1 MILLALD
8 TCDSR
13 GSLAVL
19 RDGELL
25 AQLSHD
31 APEDYSSWILPN
43 LARALDVS
51 GLKMEDVDVFAAAA
65 GPGAFTALRVGLTS
79 IKAWSEVYGRKIA
92 SVSRLEAIAS
102 QAAGNQPFVAAF
114 VDAQREQIFAGL
126 FARKGPELELVEQ
139 ELVIAPEAFLH
150 FVTEKAGSATV
161 AWISMDPEK
170 LTALNSW
177 RERQNRGESMQSSG
191 TVLAPI
197 IGRIGFQRAKQGRL
211 IDAIALDAEYVRRS
225 DAEIFWK
232 GHATH
237 R

>member
-19 RDGELL
+19 RDGEVL
-25 AQLSHD
+25 AQVSHES
-31 APEDYSSWILPN
+31 AEEYSSWILPN
-43 LARALDVS
+43 LMRALHAS
-51 GLKMEDVDVFAAAA
+51 GLNLGDVDVFAAAA

-79 IKAWSEVYGRKIA
+79 IKAWSEVYGKKIA

-126 FARKGPELELVEQ
+126 FARKGPELQLVEQ

-150 FVTEKAGSATV
+150 FVTERVGNAAA
-161 AWISMDPEK
+161 AWISLDPER
-170 LTALNSW
+170 LTALNTW
-177 RERQNRGESMQSSG
+177 RDRQNRGESVHSSSAL
-191 TVLAPI
+191 LAPI
-197 IGRIGFQRAKQGRL
+197 IGRIGFQRAKEGRL

-232 GHATH
+232 GHAAH

>member
-19 RDGELL
+19 RDNEVL
-25 AQLSHD
+25 AQIAHES
-31 APEDYSSWILPN
+31 AEEYSSWILPN
-43 LARALDVS
+43 LTRTLHAS
-51 GLKMEDVDVFAAAA
+51 GLNLGDVDVFAAAA

-79 IKAWSEVYGRKIA
+79 IKAWSEVYGKKIA

-102 QAAGNQPFVAAF
+102 QATGNQPFVAAF

-126 FARKGPELELVEQ
+126 FARKGPELQLAEQ
-139 ELVIAPEAFLH
+139 ELVIAPEAFLR
-150 FVTEKAGSATV
+150 FVKENAGDVAV

-170 LTALNSW
+170 ITALNIW
-177 RERQNRGESMQSSG
+177 RELQHRGEGMQSSS

-197 IGRIGFQRAKQGRL
+197 IGRIGFQRAKEGRL

-232 GHATH
+232 GHAAN